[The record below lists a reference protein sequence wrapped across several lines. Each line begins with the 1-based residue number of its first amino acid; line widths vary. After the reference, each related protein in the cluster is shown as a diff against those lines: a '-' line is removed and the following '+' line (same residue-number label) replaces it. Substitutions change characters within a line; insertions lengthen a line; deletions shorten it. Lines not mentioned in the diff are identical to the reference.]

1 MRAKNHLGS
10 RASGLAA
17 PVRRHED
24 DNNSNDGNDGSRGH
38 RGNCSDGEGDEL
50 TSDDAPSEGEAEA
63 EADSSG
69 GASSSEGSWVGAGG
83 ICTFQCLP
91 SRRRVVGRRAGSPL
105 VVAAGGRGGRRAT
118 GRDGRA
124 HGVLGPWGSTATLPS
139 ATPPLAHQH
148 MQQPGMMGDGA

>member
-38 RGNCSDGEGDEL
+38 RQLLRRRAGEGDEL

-91 SRRRVVGRRAGSPL
+91 SRRAAGGCVAWRSPL
-105 VVAAGGRGGRRAT
+105 VAAAAGAPPRA
-118 GRDGRA
+118 GRA
-124 HGVLGPWGSTATLPS
+124 HGVLGTSGRGHTAKKTI
-139 ATPPLAHQH
+139 
-148 MQQPGMMGDGA
+148 